1 MPSSPRTLDSWPPV
15 RGVIFDLDGT
25 LVDSQLDFDAMRAEM
40 QLEPGHSILEALQ
53 RLPEPR
59 ASHCRSILERHERAG
74 ADRAVPLPGV
84 PELLAS
90 VAERGWRQAILTRN
104 SREVSLATLAKL
116 GIECDLLVAREDAPP
131 KPDPA
136 AIWQICAIWGA
147 TPREVIVIGDYRHD
161 LEAGR
166 RAGSRTVLYTGSR
179 RPDAIPYRDLAD
191 FVVESFLELD
201 PLWAWL
207 TEST

>member
-1 MPSSPRTLDSWPPV
+1 MSLPHNPARWPPV

-53 RLPEPR
+53 HLPQTR
-59 ASHCRSILERHERAG
+59 AAHCRAILERHERAG

-84 PELLAS
+84 PELLAA
-90 VAERGWRQAILTRN
+90 VAARGWRQAVLTRN

-116 GIECDLLVAREDAPP
+116 ELACDLLIAREDAPP

-136 AIWQICAIWGA
+136 AIWQICEIWGT

-179 RPDAIPYRDLAD
+179 PPDAIPYRDLAD

-207 TEST
+207 AEST